1 VASAPLIGPAYE
13 TSVCPPWQNVELA
26 AVPAELLLPELDVDD
41 ELQAARATAP
51 ARRLKAR
58 HLLTRIRGFL

>member
-1 VASAPLIGPAYE
+1 
-13 TSVCPPWQNVELA
+13 LA

>member
-1 VASAPLIGPAYE
+1 MPV
-13 TSVCPPWQNVELA
+13 V
-26 AVPAELLLPELDVDD
+26 LLPPELDVED
-41 ELQAARATAP
+41 ELQAASAIAP